1 MCATCMAGWMKAG
14 TTVVLPTGCS
24 PMVAV
29 VTAECI
35 QMVVAALVAECI
47 PTVSARCTLMVV
59 VLQGYILVVVWV
71 VPVPEF
77 G

>member
-1 MCATCMAGWMKAG
+1 
-14 TTVVLPTGCS
+14 
-24 PMVAV
+24 MVAV

-35 QMVVAALVAECI
+35 PMVVAALVAECI